1 MARPGRKRAAGTRR
15 SGLFDIVRWEL
26 PKTARRR
33 AASSAVLIL
42 RSAHATKPAA
52 NPGAR
57 ARVSKDEAA
66 VHPSCFETAASPP
79 PQHEGVT
86 VLGMRASRL
95 REWDVLQSQGCG
107 GSLFSSCS
115 VLLSAAKSGLA
126 RDAARADFPFGSH
139 SLRAKGTAP
148 GCGRP
153 PVFLLLFTG
162 TTAPRGSPSHV
173 AAAAADHYLTRYRRG
188 RG

>member
-1 MARPGRKRAAGTRR
+1 MSEGKWQDPDANAAAGTRR

-26 PKTARRR
+26 AKTVRRR

-115 VLLSAAKSGLA
+115 VLLFVA
-126 RDAARADFPFGSH
+126 RREARRGHVEPPF
-139 SLRAKGTAP
+139 
-148 GCGRP
+148 
-153 PVFLLLFTG
+153 PVFI
-162 TTAPRGSPSHV
+162 P
-173 AAAAADHYLTRYRRG
+173 
-188 RG
+188 